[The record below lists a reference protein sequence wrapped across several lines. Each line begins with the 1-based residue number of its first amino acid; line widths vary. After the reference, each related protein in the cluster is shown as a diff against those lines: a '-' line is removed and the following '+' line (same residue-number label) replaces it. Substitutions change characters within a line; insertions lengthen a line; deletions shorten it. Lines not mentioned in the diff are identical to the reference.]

1 MLAKLKLHK
10 IHFHFDL
17 LYILT
22 TSLYAQLGILTP
34 QKYAELGILTPIIY
48 AELGFLHPL
57 LMRNLASYIPFIA
70 MDAQFRISRGIGMS
84 SSD

>member
-1 MLAKLKLHK
+1 MLAVLKLHK

-48 AELGFLHPL
+48 AEIGFLTL
-57 LMRNLASYIPFIA
+57 LFMRNLASFTPYLCGTWLLILH
-70 MDAQFRISRGIGMS
+70 S
-84 SSD
+84 